1 MVVTENYDEK
11 VSKLTL
17 NSEVEAGK
25 LVLKEASKRQ
35 EFLSVLDRVIEH
47 AYGKFTNK
55 YTKNPERIAWGRLIS
70 DCCKAGGKILND
82 AEIEEVKERLEVLEL
97 TVNKK

>member
-1 MVVTENYDEK
+1 MVNAENYVEK
-11 VSKLTL
+11 VSKLTV
-17 NSEVEAGK
+17 NSEVEADK

-35 EFLSVLDRVIEH
+35 EFLSVLDRVIEN

-70 DCCKAGGKILND
+70 DCCKAAGKILND
-82 AEIEEVKERLEVLEL
+82 AEIEEVKQRLEVLEQ
-97 TVNKK
+97 TVNKR

>member
-1 MVVTENYDEK
+1 MVVTDNYEEK
-11 VSKLTL
+11 VPKLTV
-17 NSEVEAGK
+17 NSEVSADK
-25 LVLKEASKRQ
+25 SVLKEASKRQ

-82 AEIEEVKERLEVLEL
+82 AEIEEVKQRLEVLEQ